1 MATVHKVN
9 DSPGPAPLAD
19 ETPVT
24 HPEESKSCDSVVHD
38 ITNIRKQAVKQ
49 MQIREK
55 ERALAAAEKPQ
66 VHISGT
72 KNRKHKK

>member
-1 MATVHKVN
+1 MATVHKVS

-19 ETPVT
+19 ETPVA
-24 HPEESKSCDSVVHD
+24 HLEESKSSDSVAYD
-38 ITNIRKQAVKQ
+38 ITNIRKQAVEQ

-55 ERALAAAEKPQ
+55 ERAAADKPQ